1 MQIVF
6 AILMIGTS
14 LTVLSQADLSKQTVV
29 SHPPFTLTISYDQQ
43 NPNIENTADQIVK
56 GNQWVSFRVRK
67 TNITDHEILKRSQAG
82 HYYGYDFAVRDSS
95 GNPVGPKHPNEL
107 MLKSGDKGGIVSG
120 VNEVLRP
127 GESEIDFFPVA
138 SRFNMTKPG
147 VYTIQ
152 VSAHVSDDPT
162 SDVVKSNILTVTV
175 EPEPEHP
182 EPK

>member
-14 LTVLSQADLSKQTVV
+14 LTVFSQADLSKQTVA
-29 SHPPFTLTISYDQQ
+29 SHPPFTLTISCNQQ
-43 NPNIENTADQIVK
+43 NPDVENTTDHVV
-56 GNQWVSFRVRK
+56 VSGVAMSVRVRK
-67 TNITDHEILKRSQAG
+67 TNITDHEIMKRSHAG
-82 HYYGYDFAVRDSS
+82 HYYGYDFEVRDSS
-95 GNPVGPKHPNEL
+95 GNLVGPRHPNEL
-107 MLKSGDKGGIVSG
+107 MLKGGDKGGIVSG
-120 VNEVLRP
+120 VNDVLRP
-127 GESEIDFFPVA
+127 GESYIDFFPVA

-152 VSAHVSDDPT
+152 VSAHVSDDPK

-182 EPK
+182 EPR